1 MEKKPDKGNEAMD
14 NEVDTL
20 NFEEALSK
28 LDEIVARLEAGELT
42 LEESLT
48 LFEQGQ
54 TLAGRCVYLLEEAE
68 LKVELLTAEG
78 EIVDVE
84 VD

>member
-1 MEKKPDKGNEAMD
+1 MD
-14 NEVDTL
+14 NEAENLD
-20 NFEEALSK
+20 FEEALAK

-48 LFEQGQ
+48 LFEKGQ
-54 TLAGRCVYLLEEAE
+54 MLAGRCVELLEKAE
-68 LKVELLTAEG
+68 LRVELLTADG

-84 VD
+84 IE

>member
-1 MEKKPDKGNEAMD
+1 MD
-14 NEVDTL
+14 DEVETI

-28 LDEIVARLEAGELT
+28 LDEIVTRLEAGELT
-42 LEESLT
+42 LEQSLT

-54 TLAGRCVYLLEEAE
+54 LLARRCTYLLEEAE
-68 LKVELLTAEG
+68 LKVELLTSDG

-84 VD
+84 VE

>member
-1 MEKKPDKGNEAMD
+1 MD
-14 NEVDTL
+14 IRVEDL

-28 LDEIVARLEAGELT
+28 LDEIVARLEVGELT
-42 LEESLT
+42 LEDSLA

-54 TLAGRCVYLLEEAE
+54 MLASRCVSLLEEAE
-68 LKVELLTAEG
+68 LKVETLTADG
-78 EIVDVE
+78 EIVDVQ

>member
-1 MEKKPDKGNEAMD
+1 MD
-14 NEVDTL
+14 NEIETL
-20 NFEEALSK
+20 HFEEALAK
-28 LDEIVARLEAGELT
+28 LDEIVARLEAGVLT
-42 LEESLT
+42 LEESLA

-54 TLAGRCVYLLEEAE
+54 MLASRCVDLLEAAE

-84 VD
+84 MD

>member
-1 MEKKPDKGNEAMD
+1 MD

-54 TLAGRCVYLLEEAE
+54 MLAGRCVYLLEEAE

-78 EIVDVE
+78 EIVDVD

>member
-1 MEKKPDKGNEAMD
+1 MD
-14 NEVDTL
+14 NEVEAI

-28 LDEIVARLEAGELT
+28 LDEIVARLEAGALT

-48 LFEQGQ
+48 LFEQGPL
-54 TLAGRCVYLLEEAE
+54 LARRCAHLLDEAE
-68 LKVELLTAEG
+68 LKVEMLTADG

-84 VD
+84 VE

>member
-1 MEKKPDKGNEAMD
+1 MD
-14 NEVDTL
+14 NEVEAL

-54 TLAGRCVYLLEEAE
+54 LLARRCVYLLEEAE
-68 LKVELLTAEG
+68 LKVEMLTADG

-84 VD
+84 VE

>member
-1 MEKKPDKGNEAMD
+1 MDSEVEK
-14 NEVDTL
+14 L
-20 NFEEALSK
+20 NFEEALTK
-28 LDEIVARLEAGELT
+28 LEEIVARLEAGELT

-48 LFEQGQ
+48 LFERGQ
-54 TLAGRCVYLLEEAE
+54 VLAGRCAELLEAAE